1 MSSFKTF
8 ASTVSDGVLARLY
21 SIPVSTGAPG
31 LPGPTHES
39 TLALLEVLR
48 DDFKKNHTFVND
60 LGFHK
65 QVPVLSRLAPSHRHG
80 LGPCN

>member
-1 MSSFKTF
+1 MSSFGTF
-8 ASTVSDGVLARLY
+8 ASTVSDDVLEKLY

-39 TLALLEVLR
+39 TLALLEVLQ
-48 DDFKKNHTFVND
+48 DDFKKNHAFVND

-65 QVPVLSRLAPSHRHG
+65 QVLVLSRSASGHCHG
-80 LGPCN
+80 LCPCN

>member
-1 MSSFKTF
+1 MSSFGTF
-8 ASTVSDGVLARLY
+8 ASTVSDDVLEKLY
-21 SIPVSTGAPG
+21 SIPASTGAPG
-31 LPGPTHES
+31 LPGPAHES

-48 DDFKKNHTFVND
+48 DDFKKNHTFIND

-65 QVPVLSRLAPSHRHG
+65 QVLVLSRSASDHRHG

>member
-1 MSSFKTF
+1 MSSFGTF
-8 ASTVSDGVLARLY
+8 ASTVSDDVLERLY
-21 SIPVSTGAPG
+21 SILASTGAPG

-39 TLALLEVLR
+39 TLALLEALR
-48 DDFKKNHTFVND
+48 DNFKKNHTFVND

-65 QVPVLSRLAPSHRHG
+65 QVPVLSRSAPSHRHG